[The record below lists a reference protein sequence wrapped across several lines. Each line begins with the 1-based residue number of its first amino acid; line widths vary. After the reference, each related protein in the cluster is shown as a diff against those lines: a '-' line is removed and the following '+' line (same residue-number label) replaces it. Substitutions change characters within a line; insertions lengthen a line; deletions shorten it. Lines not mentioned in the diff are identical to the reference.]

1 MENKINTIVSWLQE
15 QVKNSGTKGLVVGLS
30 GGLDSAVVA
39 HLIERAC
46 PGQALAVIMPIHS
59 NPDDLVDAKKVVE
72 TSGIRHTT
80 VDLSATHELM
90 FQTIVDAVEKNET
103 WYDEQRKIANANL
116 RARLRM
122 STLYTIATN
131 YQYLVV
137 GTDNAAEWHT
147 GYFTKYGDGGVDI
160 QPIIDLRKEEVFE
173 MARVLGVPTS
183 IINKQPSAD
192 LWVGQTDEE
201 ELGTTYR
208 YIDQYLRGESI
219 PDEDRMIIEKLHRQ
233 TSHKRK
239 MPPQCRLR

>member
-219 PDEDRMIIEKLHRQ
+219 PDEDRMIIEKLHCQ